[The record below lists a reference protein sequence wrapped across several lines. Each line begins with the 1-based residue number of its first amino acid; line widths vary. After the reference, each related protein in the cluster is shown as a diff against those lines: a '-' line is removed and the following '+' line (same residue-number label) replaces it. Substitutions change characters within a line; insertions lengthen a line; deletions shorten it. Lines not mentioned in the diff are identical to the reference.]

1 MKLMHT
7 FRWMTIMALLC
18 VLVVACAPS
27 SSKKKQSEKEK
38 EYRVIGYVAGYRD
51 FDFTKID
58 AQKLTHINYAFA
70 NVINGGVM
78 FDTTTID
85 NTSLKTED
93 LDALFALKQQNKD
106 LKILVSVGGW
116 VWSGNFSDAA
126 LTAESRSKFS
136 KSAALFVKKY
146 KLEGIDIDWEYP
158 NQSGAGNI
166 HRTEDIE
173 NFTLLMKAVRDEL
186 DKMGETNNQH
196 YLLTIATGADDL
208 YIKNT
213 HLGEVQKY
221 LDFINIMTYDFYNGW
236 HNTTGHHSNLHTS
249 STPKN
254 DKNSVIN
261 AVDLHVN
268 SGVPLDK
275 LNVGIP
281 FYGRKWTGVKSD
293 DNNGLFQEAESVGMI
308 EYYHMIKPNINNNGF
323 VRYWDDKAQVPYL
336 WNKESNVFISY
347 EDEMSIAKK
356 MEYLKKKGLS
366 GVMFWEYSDDNN
378 GELLNAMYSELEN

>member
-7 FRWMTIMALLC
+7 LRWMTIMALLC

-70 NVINGGVM
+70 NVINGEVM

-126 LTAESRSKFS
+126 LTADSHNKFS

-146 KLEGIDIDWEYP
+146 KLDGIDIDWEYP

-173 NFTLLMKAVRDEL
+173 NFTLLMKSVREEL
-186 DKMGETNNQH
+186 DKIGNTNNQH
-196 YLLTIATGADDL
+196 YLLTIATGADES

-213 HLGEVQKY
+213 QLGEVQKY

-236 HNTTGHHSNLHTS
+236 HNTTGHHSNLHPS
-249 STPKN
+249 AMPKN

-268 SGVPLDK
+268 AGVPLDK

-308 EYYHMIKPNINNNGF
+308 EYYHMIKPNINSNGF

-336 WNKESNVFISY
+336 WNNESNIFISY

-378 GELLNAMYSELEN
+378 GELLNAMYSKLEN